1 MVCPKP
7 SRGLSPAAAGEGA
20 QSTAKRPD
28 KRIAIA
34 LGPQKMRDVQTHR
47 STYRT
52 PALLTFVLAIG
63 GFSTAASA
71 QNFASVGIYQSYGQ
85 LQTWASSFAAA
96 NPDVVRVVEYGRSF
110 QDRPLLALQLTV
122 APGQA
127 DGAKPEFLYGASQHA
142 REVISSESMYRFA
155 DKLVADYRAGVPAA
169 VNALSTRELWI
180 LPNMNPDG
188 RVRVEG
194 GTSSQRKNMQLYAGQ
209 SSSSTNRGVDV
220 NRNFPYRW
228 ADGDDLVTSETY
240 SGPSVLS
247 TPEAAAAWAFASNPL
262 RFGNLLG
269 AVDFHSGTNLVIR
282 PWSSTSDPALPPADA
297 TILNRIANGVSSASG
312 NPVGYVGYDT
322 TGTFSDSLYAD
333 LHAYALAIEVYG
345 NNGAVNTFSLFNPT
359 TAIVRDTVVNQ
370 VYAAGTYLLSDAAF
384 TIRRP
389 GDFDNDGD
397 LDALDIDQ
405 LLFTPSGTA
414 TPTTKLYDVTGD
426 GQLLSVPNLA
436 MSDADAW
443 VRILKHSEYGD
454 VDLNGAINFADLLV
468 IAQNYDLTSGAG
480 WALGSFNGDG
490 AVNFADLLLLAQNYQ
505 GAGFESD
512 WALARSLVPEPVL
525 ISALLPV
532 LSCGRRRRPR

>member
-1 MVCPKP
+1 MIPLKTID
-7 SRGLSPAAAGEGA
+7 SR
-20 QSTAKRPD
+20 
-28 KRIAIA
+28 RIAI
-34 LGPQKMRDVQTHR
+34 
-47 STYRT
+47 
-52 PALLTFVLAIG
+52 PAILLSCLPT
-63 GFSTAASA
+63 SASA
-71 QNFASVGIYQSYGQ
+71 QNFASVGIYQSYSQ
-85 LQTWASSFAAA
+85 LQTWAASFAAA
-96 NPDVVRVVEYGRSF
+96 NPDLVRVVEYGRSF

-188 RVRVEG
+188 RVQVEG
-194 GTSSQRKNMQLYAGQ
+194 GASAKRKNMQLYAGQ
-209 SSSSTNRGVDV
+209 GSTSTNRGVDV

-228 ADGDDLVTSETY
+228 ADGDDVVTSDTY

-269 AVDFHSGTNLVIR
+269 AVDFHSGTNLVIK

-297 TILNRIANGVSSASG
+297 AILNRIANGVSSASG

-322 TGTFSDSLYAD
+322 TGTFSDSLYAN

-345 NNGAVNTFSLFNPT
+345 NNSAVNTFSLFNPT

-384 TIRRP
+384 TIRKP

-397 LDALDIDQ
+397 LDAADIDL
-405 LLFTPSGTA
+405 LLFAPSGPATA
-414 TPTTKLYDVTGD
+414 SNKLYDVTGN
-426 GQLLSVPNLA
+426 GILLTTPNA
-436 MSDADAW
+436 PASDADSW
-443 VRILKHSEYGD
+443 VHILRHSQYGD
-454 VDLNGAINFADLLV
+454 VDFSGVVNFSDLLV
-468 IAQNYDLTSGAG
+468 LAQNYDVSSGAG
-480 WALGSFNGDG
+480 WAMGSFNGDG
-490 AVNFADLLLLAQNYQ
+490 AVNFADLLLIAQNYSG
-505 GAGFESD
+505 GAFESD
-512 WALARSLVPEPVL
+512 WTIARSLVPEPVSIAAIIPCL
-525 ISALLPV
+525 
-532 LSCGRRRRPR
+532 RRRRR